1 MMKLSNKAG
10 RRLFLI
16 SGIVFLAYTLL
27 IGYASISS
35 GTFFVGHE
43 LVYVSMTVMSFCLA
57 YLYPQFKENDE
68 RTKRIRERGMF
79 FSYFFILGYM
89 VILMSLFQYNV
100 LDLNGYQT
108 VSLLAM
114 LTIVTVFSSF
124 VILSKRY

>member
-1 MMKLSNKAG
+1 MKLSNKAG

-43 LVYVSMTVMSFCLA
+43 LVHVSMTVMSFCLA